1 MDSILTSVKKGVG
14 GIAESDTNFDDDI
27 ITHINT
33 VFMELT
39 QMGVGPS
46 TGFSIDDKDDTWS
59 DFTDDDISLES
70 VKSYMILRVR
80 LLFDPPASSVVVDA
94 MNRSIDRLEWRLNIA
109 ADKEDD
115 DANT

>member
-1 MDSILTSVKKGVG
+1 MDSILTSVKKLL
-14 GIAESDTNFDDDI
+14 GIAESDTNFDVDI
-27 ITHINT
+27 IMCINT

-46 TGFSIDDKDDTWS
+46 TGFSIDDKADKWS

-70 VKSYMILRVR
+70 VKSYMALSVK

-109 ADKEDD
+109 ADKEVD